1 MDTKKLVL
9 AGLMAALATVGTIVI
24 QIPTGGGYIH
34 LGDSIVYLCGILL
47 GPVLGGAAAAIGSML
62 ADVFSGYA
70 AYAIP
75 TFLIKGIDAMV
86 VGFIYMHLMKNKEGL
101 VHTAIRY
108 TVAFVPGGIIMMVG
122 YAVTEYFFYGAGGVI
137 GTFGPNFVQAFVGG
151 ALAFPLLVALEKAGV
166 KRLISGHNH

>member
-9 AGLMAALATVGTIVI
+9 AGLMAALATVGTMVI

-62 ADVFSGYA
+62 ADIFSGYA

-86 VGFIYMHLMKNKEGL
+86 VGFIYMNILKHSEGVFKSAL
-101 VHTAIRY
+101 RY
-108 TVAFVPGGIIMMVG
+108 TISFIPGGLIMMVG
-122 YAVTEYFFYGAGGVI
+122 YAATEYFFYGAGGVI

-151 ALAFPLLVALEKAGV
+151 ALAFPLLLALQKADV
-166 KRLISGHNH
+166 ERLISGHNH

>member
-9 AGLMAALATVGTIVI
+9 AGLMAALATVGTMVI

-62 ADVFSGYA
+62 ADIFSGYA

-86 VGFIYMHLMKNKEGL
+86 VGFIYMHVLKNKDS
-101 VHTAIRY
+101 VVSTAIRY
-108 TVAFVPGGIIMMVG
+108 TVSFIPGGLIMMAG
-122 YAVTEYFFYGAGGVI
+122 YGLTEFFFYGPGGVLA
-137 GTFGPNFVQAFVGG
+137 TFGPNFVQAFVGG
-151 ALAFPLLVALEKAGV
+151 ALALPLLIALEKANV
-166 KRLISGHNH
+166 QRLISGHNH